1 MRMGPVL
8 PDDPAGLRAW
18 RDATLYRLML
28 RASEAE
34 RWETLTRLR
43 QRGYQDVTN
52 TDTTLLANLDT
63 ADTTISALAQRC
75 GVTRQAAS
83 QQLALLSQRGYV
95 SRKPD
100 PADSRAILVRRTAKG
115 HALMHDALE
124 IVAEIEAEYAGLLG
138 TGRLAA
144 LKKVLTDLVG
154 HADPEG

>member
-1 MRMGPVL
+1 MRPV
-8 PDDPAGLRAW
+8 PPEDPAGLRAW
-18 RDATLYRLML
+18 RDATLYRLVT

-34 RWETLTRLR
+34 MRETLSRLR

-52 TDTTLLANLDT
+52 TDTT
-63 ADTTISALAQRC
+63 ISALARRC

-124 IVAEIEAEYAGLLG
+124 IVAEIEAEYARFLG
-138 TGRLAA
+138 AGRLAA
-144 LKKVLTDLVG
+144 AKEVLTDLVG
-154 HADPEG
+154 RADPGGTLGGD